1 MFKKSLIAVSLI
13 VSALSFASENNN
25 NNGKKYG
32 FEKGEHSGPIYTGN
46 NKDYSRIDR
55 NAQQGYHVSEE
66 SRVSDEIK
74 MERARDIMRKQG
86 AYYQNDFCIIN

>member
-32 FEKGEHSGPIYTGN
+32 FEKGEHSGPIYTCK
-46 NKDYSRIDR
+46 NKDYSRIDV
-55 NAQQGYHVSEE
+55 NAQWGSHVSEE
-66 SRVSDEIK
+66 SKMSDQMKLEK
-74 MERARDIMRKQG
+74 AQEIMRKQTN
-86 AYYQNDFCIIN
+86 YYQNDCVIN